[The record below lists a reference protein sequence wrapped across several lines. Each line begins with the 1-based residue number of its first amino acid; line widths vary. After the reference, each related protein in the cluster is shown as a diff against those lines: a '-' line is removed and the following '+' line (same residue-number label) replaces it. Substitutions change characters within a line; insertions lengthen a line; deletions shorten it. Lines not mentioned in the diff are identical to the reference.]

1 MFSILGSFRNVFP
14 SFFIHSSVDGCL
26 DRVHVLAV
34 VICAAVNVGVHVSF
48 LIMFFSRYMPRSGI
62 AGTYGS
68 SVFSF
73 LRNLPYCAL

>member
-1 MFSILGSFRNVFP
+1 MAPVLCFVCLFSILGSFRNVFP

-48 LIMFFSRYMPRSGI
+48 RIVFFSEYMPGVGLQGHVV
-62 AGTYGS
+62 ALFL
-68 SVFSF
+68 VF
-73 LRNLPYCAL
+73 